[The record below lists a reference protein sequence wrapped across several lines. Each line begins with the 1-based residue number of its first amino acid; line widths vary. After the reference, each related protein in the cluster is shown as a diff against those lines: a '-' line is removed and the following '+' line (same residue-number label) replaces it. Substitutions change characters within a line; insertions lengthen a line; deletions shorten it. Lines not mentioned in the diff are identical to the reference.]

1 MEYSSNPRKVYGK
14 VEIVY
19 ADEELSRDVKV
30 AVSGNSKISHPTEVY
45 HLPSEPTV
53 KACTMDGNSTMD
65 GTFQMM
71 GEDLVVGWWSDKGAD
86 GNGVYANK
94 PYIELTF
101 NMRPIIYWRI
111 IGDKKLGQ
119 YPVDFTL
126 SYKKNGTIVQTDT
139 IKGNTEVEFVLAP
152 RISDITAVR
161 LTIEKW
167 SHPNAVAKILRCYER
182 VYETYEGDALLSF
195 EVGEELCSSE
205 GNYNINS
212 DSMTVSIYN
221 EDRKFDKGYL
231 RTLMLLDR
239 KLYPFIGIEKDGEI
253 EYKPLGVFYSDEWDI
268 PQDSQWVKCTATD
281 RLMRLQIKTYVGFPL
296 VEKITLYEIAE
307 DILTAM
313 GMTKLEYLITD
324 RLKDFV
330 VDMALLPKT
339 TGWDALQEIA
349 NAGLCKIFVDR
360 ENRIVI
366 KCEDEK
372 PEKSPIAIVPGNM
385 FSYKSNIT
393 LTDFSNSVSVDY
405 CEISIKSDV
414 IDVAEPEIRL
424 EPNETKLMTIDYTSE
439 VAYPTAASSNAAVRI
454 VSFNSGVNSCV
465 CELRN
470 TAGTAQTA
478 VITVSGNAIDI
489 NTRTVTVRDE
499 ESIYMYGI
507 VEYKHPTS
515 ELVQSYEQA
524 EYMAKL
530 LLDRMRAGAGTITAV
545 WRGNPELEVGLA
557 YDNTDRFGDKESLLC
572 EDNKFT
578 YDGGLQQETRGRKK
592 GR

>member
-1 MEYSSNPRKVYGK
+1 MEYSDNPRKVYGK
-14 VEIVY
+14 VDIVY

-30 AVSGNSKISHPTEVY
+30 AVSGNSTISHPDEVF

-53 KACTMDGNSTMD
+53 KACTIDGNSTMD

-71 GEDLVVGWWSDKGAD
+71 GDDLTVGWWSNKGAD
-86 GNGVYANK
+86 GNGVYATK
-94 PYIELTF
+94 PYIEISFT
-101 NMRPIIYWRI
+101 MRPVIYWRV
-111 IGDKKLGQ
+111 IGDKKLNQ

-126 SYKKNGTIVQTDT
+126 QYKKNGTIVKTET
-139 IKGNTEVEFVLAP
+139 IKGNTEVEIVTVP
-152 RISDITAVR
+152 KVEDITSVR
-161 LTIEKW
+161 MTIEKW
-167 SHPNAVAKILRCYER
+167 SAPNAVAKILRFFER
-182 VYETYEGDALLSF
+182 VYESYEGDSLLSF

-221 EDRKFDKGYL
+221 EERKFDKGYL

-239 KLYPFIGIEKDGEI
+239 KLYPYIGIEKDGEI
-253 EYKPLGVFYSDEWDI
+253 EYKPLGIFYSDEWDI

-281 RLMRLQIKTYVGFPL
+281 RMMRLQIKTYVGFPL
-296 VEKITLYEIAE
+296 IENVSLYEIAE
-307 DILTAM
+307 DILTKM
-313 GMTKLEYLITD
+313 GLSAAEYQITD

-330 VDMALLPKT
+330 VDTALLPKT

-349 NAGLCKIFVDR
+349 NAGLCKVFVDR

-366 KCEDEK
+366 KCEDET
-372 PEKSPIAIVPGNM
+372 PQRTPTEVNPGNM

-405 CEISIKSDV
+405 CEISIQDDL
-414 IDVAEPEIRL
+414 IEVAEPEIRL
-424 EPNETKLMTIDYTSE
+424 GANETKTITIDYTSE
-439 VAYPTAASSNAAVRI
+439 VASPSAVSDNASVRI
-454 VSFNSGVNSCV
+454 VSFESGVNSCV
-465 CELRN
+465 CVLKN
-470 TAGTAQTA
+470 NANATQTA

-499 ESIYMYGI
+499 ESILLYGI

-515 ELVQSYEQA
+515 ELVQSYDQA
-524 EYMAKL
+524 EYMATL
-530 LLDRMRAGAGTITAV
+530 LISRMRAGEGSITTV

-557 YDNTDRFGDKESLLC
+557 YDCTDRFGDKQSLLC
-572 EDNKFT
+572 EYNKFT
-578 YDGGLQQETRGRKK
+578 YDGGLKQETRGRKL
-592 GR
+592 

>member
-1 MEYSSNPRKVYGK
+1 MKYSDNPRKVYGK

-30 AVSGNSKISHPTEVY
+30 AVSANSEISHPAEVY
-45 HLPSEPTV
+45 KPPYKPTV

-71 GEDLVVGWWSDKGAD
+71 SDELVVGWWSGKLAD
-86 GNGVYANK
+86 SSGVFARK
-94 PYIELTF
+94 PYIELSF
-101 NMRPIIYWRI
+101 GMRPIVFWRV
-111 IGDKKLGQ
+111 IGDEKLHQ

-126 SYKKNGTIVQTDT
+126 QYKRNGTIVKIDT
-139 IKGNTEVEFVLAP
+139 ITGNTEVEVIVNPKIA
-152 RISDITAVR
+152 DITSVR
-161 LTIEKW
+161 MTISKW
-167 SHPNAVAKILRCYER
+167 NTPNACAKILRFFER
-182 VYETYEGDALLSF
+182 VYETYEGKDLLSF

-239 KLYPFIGIEKDGEI
+239 KLYPFIGIENGGKI
-253 EYKPLGVFYSDEWDI
+253 EFKPLGVFYSDEWDI

-296 VEKITLYEIAE
+296 VENVSLYEIAE
-307 DILTAM
+307 DILTKM
-313 GMTKLEYLITD
+313 GVNPTEYQITE

-330 VDMALLPKT
+330 VEMALLPKT

-349 NAGLCKIFVDR
+349 NAGLCKVFIDR

-366 KCEDEK
+366 KCEDDAPVNSRIE
-372 PEKSPIAIVPGNM
+372 INPGNM
-385 FSYKSNIT
+385 FSYKSNIS

-405 CEISIKSDV
+405 CEISIKDDI
-414 IDVAEPEIRL
+414 IDVAESEIRL
-424 EPNETKLMTIDYTSE
+424 EPNETKMITIDYTSE
-439 VAYPTAASSNAAVRI
+439 VAYPSAVSSNVAVRI
-454 VSFNSGVNSCV
+454 ISFGSGVNSCTCV
-465 CELRN
+465 LRN
-470 TAGTAQTA
+470 NTGTAQTT

-499 ESIYMYGI
+499 ESIFLYGI
-507 VEYKHPTS
+507 VEYSHPTS
-515 ELVQSYEQA
+515 ELVQSHEQA
-524 EYMAKL
+524 EYMATL
-530 LLDRMRAGAGTITAV
+530 LLNRMKAGEGSITAE
-545 WRGNPELEVGLA
+545 WRGDPALEVGLA
-557 YDNTDRFGDKESLLC
+557 YDSIDRFGDKGNLIC
-572 EDNKFT
+572 EYNKFN
-578 YDGGLQQETRGRKK
+578 YDGGLKQETRGRKK
-592 GR
+592 

>member
-572 EDNKFT
+572 EYNKFT

>member
-1 MEYSSNPRKVYGK
+1 MKYSDNPRKVYGK

-30 AVSGNSKISHPTEVY
+30 AVSANSEISHPAEVFKPPY
-45 HLPSEPTV
+45 KPTV

-71 GEDLVVGWWSDKGAD
+71 SDELVVGWWSGKLAD
-86 GNGVYANK
+86 SSGVFARK
-94 PYIELTF
+94 PYIELSF
-101 NMRPIIYWRI
+101 GMRPIVFWRV
-111 IGDKKLGQ
+111 IGDEKLHQ

-126 SYKKNGTIVQTDT
+126 QYKRNGTIVKTDT
-139 IKGNTEVEFVLAP
+139 ITGNTEVEVIVNPKIA
-152 RISDITAVR
+152 DITSVR
-161 LTIEKW
+161 MTISKW
-167 SHPNAVAKILRCYER
+167 NTPNACAKILRFFER
-182 VYETYEGDALLSF
+182 VYETYEGKDLLSF

-239 KLYPFIGIEKDGEI
+239 KLYPFIGIEIGGKI
-253 EYKPLGVFYSDEWDI
+253 EFKPLGVFYSDEWDI

-296 VEKITLYEIAE
+296 VENVSLYEIAE
-307 DILTAM
+307 DILTKM
-313 GMTKLEYLITD
+313 GVSSTEYQITE

-330 VDMALLPKT
+330 VEMALLPKT

-349 NAGLCKIFVDR
+349 NAGLCKVFIDR

-366 KCEDEK
+366 KCEDDAPVNSRIE
-372 PEKSPIAIVPGNM
+372 ITPGNM
-385 FSYKSNIT
+385 FSYKSNIS

-405 CEISIKSDV
+405 CEISIKDDI
-414 IDVAEPEIRL
+414 IDVAESEIRL
-424 EPNETKLMTIDYTSE
+424 EPNETKMITIDYTSE
-439 VAYPTAASSNAAVRI
+439 VAYPSAVSNNAAVRI
-454 VSFNSGVNSCV
+454 ISFGSGVNSCT

-470 TAGTAQTA
+470 TTGTAQTT

-499 ESIYMYGI
+499 ESIFLYGI
-507 VEYKHPTS
+507 VEYSHPTS
-515 ELVQSYEQA
+515 ELVQSHEQA
-524 EYMAKL
+524 EYMATL
-530 LLDRMRAGAGTITAV
+530 LLNRMKAGEGSITAE
-545 WRGNPELEVGLA
+545 WRGDPALEVGLA
-557 YDNTDRFGDKESLLC
+557 YDSIDRFGDKENLIC
-572 EDNKFT
+572 EYNKFS
-578 YDGGLQQETRGRKK
+578 YDGGLKQETRGRKK
-592 GR
+592 

>member
-30 AVSGNSKISHPTEVY
+30 AVSGNSKIIHPTEVY

-139 IKGNTEVEFVLAP
+139 IKGNTEVQFVLAP

-572 EDNKFT
+572 EYNKFT

>member
-1 MEYSSNPRKVYGK
+1 MKYSDNPRKVYGK

-30 AVSGNSKISHPTEVY
+30 AVSANSEISHPAEVY
-45 HLPSEPTV
+45 KPPYKPTV

-71 GEDLVVGWWSDKGAD
+71 SDELVVGWWSGKLAD
-86 GNGVYANK
+86 SSGVFARK
-94 PYIELTF
+94 PYIELSF
-101 NMRPIIYWRI
+101 GMRPIVFWRV
-111 IGDKKLGQ
+111 IGDEKLHQ

-126 SYKKNGTIVQTDT
+126 QYKRNGTIVKTDT
-139 IKGNTEVEFVLAP
+139 ITGNTEVEVIVNPKIA
-152 RISDITAVR
+152 DITSVR
-161 LTIEKW
+161 MTISKW
-167 SHPNAVAKILRCYER
+167 STPNACAKILRFFER
-182 VYETYEGDALLSF
+182 VYETYEGKDLLSF

-239 KLYPFIGIEKDGEI
+239 KLYPFIGIENGGKI
-253 EYKPLGVFYSDEWDI
+253 EFKPLGVFYSDEWDI

-296 VEKITLYEIAE
+296 VENVSLYEIAE
-307 DILTAM
+307 DILTKM
-313 GMTKLEYLITD
+313 GVNPTEYQITE

-330 VDMALLPKT
+330 VEMALLPKT

-349 NAGLCKIFVDR
+349 NAGLCKVFIDR

-366 KCEDEK
+366 KCEDDAPVNSRIE
-372 PEKSPIAIVPGNM
+372 INPGNM
-385 FSYKSNIT
+385 FSYKSNIS

-405 CEISIKSDV
+405 CEISIKDDI
-414 IDVAEPEIRL
+414 IDVAESEIRL
-424 EPNETKLMTIDYTSE
+424 EPNETKMITIDYTSE
-439 VAYPTAASSNAAVRI
+439 VAYPSAASNNATVRI
-454 VSFNSGVNSCV
+454 ISFGSGVNSCT

-470 TAGTAQTA
+470 TTGTAQTT

-499 ESIYMYGI
+499 ESIFLYGI
-507 VEYKHPTS
+507 VEYSHPTS
-515 ELVQSYEQA
+515 ELVQSHEQA
-524 EYMAKL
+524 EYMATL
-530 LLDRMRAGAGTITAV
+530 LLNRMKAGEGSITAE
-545 WRGNPELEVGLA
+545 WRGDPALEVGLA
-557 YDNTDRFGDKESLLC
+557 YDSIDRFGDKENLIC
-572 EDNKFT
+572 EYNKFS
-578 YDGGLQQETRGRKK
+578 YDGGLKQETRGRKK
-592 GR
+592 

>member
-1 MEYSSNPRKVYGK
+1 MEYSDNPRKVYGK

-19 ADEELSRDVKV
+19 ADEELSRDIKV
-30 AVSGNSKISHPTEVY
+30 AVSGNSKISHPTEVF

-71 GEDLVVGWWSDKGAD
+71 GDDLIVGWWSDKGAD

-101 NMRPIIYWRI
+101 GMRPIIYWRI
-111 IGDKKLGQ
+111 IGDQKLNQ

-139 IKGNTEVEFVLAP
+139 IKGNTNVEIVVAP
-152 RISDITAVR
+152 KVEDITSVR

-167 SHPNAVAKILRCYER
+167 SHPNAVAKILRCFER

-221 EDRKFDKGYL
+221 ENRKFDKGYL

-239 KLYPFIGIEKDGEI
+239 KLFPYIGIEKEGEI

-296 VEKITLYEIAE
+296 VENVSLYEIAE
-307 DILTAM
+307 DM
-313 GMTKLEYLITD
+313 MTKMGLSSVEYVITD

-330 VDMALLPKT
+330 VGMALLPKT

-349 NAGLCKIFVDR
+349 NAGLCKVYVDR
-360 ENRIVI
+360 ENRIII
-366 KCEDEK
+366 KCEDDV
-372 PEKSPIAIVPGNM
+372 PERSSTKINPGNM

-405 CEISIKSDV
+405 CEISIKED
-414 IDVAEPEIRL
+414 IIEVAEPEIRL
-424 EPNETKLMTIDYTSE
+424 GAKETKTITIDYTSE
-439 VAYPTAASSNAAVRI
+439 VAYPFAESNNPSVQI
-454 VSFNSGVNSCV
+454 ISFDSGVNSCI
-465 CELRN
+465 CTIRN
-470 TAGTAQTA
+470 NASAEQTA
-478 VITVSGNAIDI
+478 IITVSGNAIDI

-499 ESIYMYGI
+499 ESIQQYGI

-515 ELVQSYEQA
+515 ELVQSYEHA
-524 EYMAKL
+524 EYMANL
-530 LLDRMRAGAGTITAV
+530 LLDRMRAGQGTITAV
-545 WRGNPELEVGLA
+545 WRGNPELEVGRT
-557 YDNTDRFGDKESLLC
+557 YENIDRFGDKESLLC
-572 EDNKFT
+572 EYNKFT
-578 YDGGLQQETRGRKK
+578 YDGGLKEETRGRKK